1 MTDFQALT
9 LDGYAA
15 QAALTDQRRGSSAM
29 SFALLGLFGETGSLL
44 TELKK
49 KQRDQTTY
57 LGYADAVVEEL
68 GDVLWY
74 LSSLCRRSRIALS
87 AVAGAAIAADPSK
100 AQRDPTLTFHGLQ
113 PAVMPLS
120 REPTASFERTLLQL
134 AIRVGELVRQYEAEA
149 PRKRGARQHSLTE
162 VMRCLIRAATE
173 AGVTLEAAAVKNLH
187 KIFDR
192 WPRER
197 VYPAPFDEGLVA
209 EETLPRA
216 MTIDV
221 VERVIDGQPFVF
233 QRSNGVNVGDRLT
246 DNAAVPDDY
255 RFHDVFHYAYVAV
268 LGWSP
273 VTRSLLRLKRK
284 SLPTV
289 DEAEDGARA
298 MLIEEG
304 VTTWLFGQ
312 AQQLRFFEGMRSGEL
327 PLDLLKE
334 VREFVAGYEV
344 ERCPLWLWEEAI
356 LQGYDEFRFLREKR
370 RARLSI
376 DFKHRRLRVREIS
389 Q

>member
-1 MTDFQALT
+1 VTEFEALT

-15 QAALTDQRRGSSAM
+15 RSALTDQRRGSSAL

-44 TELKK
+44 SELKK

-87 AVAGAAIAADPSK
+87 AVARSALSADAPGPQADPS
-100 AQRDPTLTFHGLQ
+100 LTFHALQ
-113 PAVMPLS
+113 PALMPLA
-120 REPTASFERTLLQL
+120 REPTASFERTLLRL
-134 AIRVGELVRQYEAEA
+134 ATRVGELVQQYETAA
-149 PRKRGARQHSLTE
+149 ARARAARLQSLTE
-162 VMRCLIRAATE
+162 VMRCLIHAATE

-192 WPRER
+192 WPSER
-197 VYPAPFDEGLVA
+197 IYPAPFDEGLA
-209 EETLPRA
+209 PEETLPRT

-221 VERVIDGQPFVF
+221 FERVVDGQAFVF
-233 QRSNGVNVGDRLT
+233 QRSKGVNVGDRLT

-255 RFHDVFHYAYVAV
+255 RFHDVFHYAYTAV

-273 VTRSLLRLKRK
+273 VVRSLLRLKRK
-284 SLPTV
+284 SLPAI

-312 AQQLRFFEGMRSGEL
+312 AQQLRYFEGMRRGEL
-327 PLDLLKE
+327 PLDMLKE

-356 LQGYDEFRFLREKR
+356 LQGYAAFQFLCEKR
-370 RARLSI
+370 QGRVTI
-376 DFKHRRLRVREIS
+376 DFKHRRLRVKEMPS
-389 Q
+389 

>member
-1 MTDFQALT
+1 VTEFEALT

-15 QAALTDQRRGSSAM
+15 RSALTDQRRGSSAL

-44 TELKK
+44 SELKK
-49 KQRDQTTY
+49 KQRDRTTY

-74 LSSLCRRSRIALS
+74 LSSLCRQSRIDLS
-87 AVAGAAIAADPSK
+87 AVARSALSAGAPGLKPDPS
-100 AQRDPTLTFHGLQ
+100 LTFHALQ
-113 PAVMPLS
+113 PAVMQLA
-120 REPTASFERTLLQL
+120 REPTASFERTLLRL
-134 AIRVGELVRQYEAEA
+134 ATRVGELVQEYETVAK
-149 PRKRGARQHSLTE
+149 RKRAARLQSLTE
-162 VMRCLIRAATE
+162 VMRCLIQAATE
-173 AGVTLEAAAVKNLH
+173 AGLTIEAAAVKNLH

-192 WPRER
+192 WPSER
-197 VYPAPFDEGLVA
+197 IYPAPFDEGLAA
-209 EETLPRA
+209 EETLPRT

-221 VERVIDGQPFVF
+221 FERVVDGRAFVF

-246 DNAAVPDDY
+246 DNAPVPDDY
-255 RFHDVFHYAYVAV
+255 RFHDVFHYAYTAV

-273 VTRSLLRLKRK
+273 VLRSLLRLKRK
-284 SLPTV
+284 SLPAI

-312 AQQLRFFEGMRSGEL
+312 AQQLRYFEGMRRGEL
-327 PLDLLKE
+327 PLDMLKG

-356 LQGYDEFRFLREKR
+356 LQGYAAFRFLCEKR
-370 RARLSI
+370 QGRVTI
-376 DFKHRRLRVREIS
+376 EFKHRRLRVGEMPS
-389 Q
+389 

>member
-1 MTDFQALT
+1 MEFQALT
-9 LDGYAA
+9 LDDYAA
-15 QAALTDQRRGSSAM
+15 QAALTDQRRGSTAL

-57 LGYADAVVEEL
+57 LGYANAVVEEL

-87 AVAGAAIAADPSK
+87 AVASAAVAVDSPK
-100 AQRDPTLTFHGLQ
+100 AQADAKLTFHALQ
-113 PAVMPLS
+113 PAVMPLA

-134 AIRVGELVRQYEAEA
+134 AVRVGELVRQYESAA
-149 PRKRGARQHSLTE
+149 PRKREARLRSLVE
-162 VMRCLIRAATE
+162 VMRCIICAATE

-197 VYPAPFDEGLVA
+197 IYPAPFDEGLPP
-209 EETLPRA
+209 EERLPRA
-216 MTIDV
+216 ITIDV
-221 VERVIDGQPFVF
+221 VERVIDGQAFVF

-246 DNAAVPDDY
+246 DNSTVPDDY

-273 VTRSLLRLKRK
+273 VMRSLLRLKRK
-284 SLPTV
+284 SLPAV

-312 AQQLRFFEGMRSGEL
+312 AQELRYFAGMRPGEL

-356 LQGYDEFRFLREKR
+356 LQGYAAFRFLSEKR
-370 RARLSI
+370 QARVTI
-376 DFKHRRLRVREIS
+376 DFKHRRLRAREIPA
-389 Q
+389 